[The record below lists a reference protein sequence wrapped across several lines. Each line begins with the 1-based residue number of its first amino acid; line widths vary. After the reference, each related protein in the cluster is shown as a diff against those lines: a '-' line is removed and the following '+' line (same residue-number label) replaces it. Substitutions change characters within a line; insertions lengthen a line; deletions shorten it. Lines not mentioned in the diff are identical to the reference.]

1 MGRFVVIVQPGPFHR
16 ARRRPALAETVR
28 FELTEESPPRQFSRL
43 LP

>member
-1 MGRFVVIVQPGPFHR
+1 MWGLDVFYLSLIGE
-16 ARRRPALAETVR
+16 LAETVR